1 MKIYFTA
8 SVRGK
13 SRFVENYEKIVEF
26 LKKEG
31 YKVSA
36 DHIFRSNK
44 EILSKQS
51 DDEVEG
57 IHKSLLTEMK
67 KSDLVV
73 AEVSFASVSV
83 GYEITEALEAGK
95 PVLVMFVSGNT
106 PNLLRGKEDDKL
118 QLIEYTLDN
127 LKQVLPKAINLASKK
142 ADVRF
147 NFFVSPKIL
156 SYLDWIAKTRKI
168 PRSVFLRNLIEKE
181 MKKDKQF
188 KQ

>member
-1 MKIYFTA
+1 MRIYFTA

-13 SRFVENYEKIVEF
+13 SEFVDNYRKIVDF
-26 LKKEG
+26 LKKKG
-31 YKVSA
+31 HKVSA
-36 DHIFRSNK
+36 DHIFESDK

-95 PVLVMFVSGNT
+95 PVLVLFVGGHT

-118 QLIEYTLDN
+118 QLIEYSLDN
-127 LKQVLPKAINLASKK
+127 LNDVLENGVDLASKG

-156 SYLDWIAKTRKI
+156 AYLDWVAKTRRI
-168 PRSVFLRNLIEKE
+168 PRSVFLRDLIAKE
-181 MKKDKQF
+181 MKKNKEF
-188 KQ
+188 KG